1 MLVFSFLFDNL
12 AQCGNLI
19 YQGFILYGFIFVFH
33 VTVKISTAEN
43 TFFSRRL
50 FPSIAIKVIIV
61 KWMPGGFVRINTSYK
76 HPSPGTAACT
86 TWCTCENW
94 MEKSPAKPERG

>member
-50 FPSIAIKVIIV
+50 FS
-61 KWMPGGFVRINTSYK
+61 FHCHQSNY
-76 HPSPGTAACT
+76 
-86 TWCTCENW
+86 CEMDAWWICKN
-94 MEKSPAKPERG
+94 